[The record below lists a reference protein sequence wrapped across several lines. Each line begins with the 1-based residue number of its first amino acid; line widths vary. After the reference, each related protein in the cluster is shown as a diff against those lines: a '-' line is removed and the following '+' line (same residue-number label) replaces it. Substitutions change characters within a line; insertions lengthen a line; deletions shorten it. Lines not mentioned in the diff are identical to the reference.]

1 MAIADFS
8 NNLFGDTF
16 KNAQS
21 LVKAETTR
29 LANAAALQVSGQNLI
44 DQANFLAASLSQIP
58 VFNAGAPGGP
68 TQGGGIPTGLDAGGA
83 GGGAGGGLV
92 PV

>member
-1 MAIADFS
+1 VAINDFS

-58 VFNAGAPGGP
+58 VFDAGAPGGAIP
-68 TQGGGIPTGLDAGGA
+68 GGGIPTGAGALGGADAGGA
-83 GGGAGGGLV
+83 LV